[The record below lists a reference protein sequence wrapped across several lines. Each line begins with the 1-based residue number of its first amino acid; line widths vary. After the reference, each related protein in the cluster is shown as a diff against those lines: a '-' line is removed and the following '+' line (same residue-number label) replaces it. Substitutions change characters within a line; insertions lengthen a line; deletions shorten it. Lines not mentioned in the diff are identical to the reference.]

1 MRKFFKKKKNLYVT
15 AKVKISLHYRRTK
28 YMQSKHT
35 AFCKTL
41 AQSDDKLLV
50 SLYSAIWTTFFMT
63 SVGCSYNC
71 LLEAFLTIFTA
82 YPVEVSKMVTKKKY
96 NFLLSVTY
104 FFICTPTDF
113 LFYFLLLFF

>member
-1 MRKFFKKKKNLYVT
+1 
-15 AKVKISLHYRRTK
+15 
-28 YMQSKHT
+28 MQSKHT

-82 YPVEVSKMVTKKKY
+82 YPVQVSKIVTKKKY
-96 NFLLSVTY
+96 NFLLQLLFF
-104 FFICTPTDF
+104 FFIRTPTDF
-113 LFYFLLLFF
+113 LFYYLLLFF